1 MDSNLEMKLQKQFP
15 FMLQNRVKEERNAYR
30 RFGCECGNGWY
41 NLIYELCESITKKYQ
56 EYEMPIDIEVLQVK
70 QKFAALRFYY
80 KYMDT
85 VSSIQAIDFI
95 GNGISL
101 RLNPSDSSDS
111 KKQNLRKDIADI
123 VRSYEKKSASV
134 CEMCGGN
141 GERKNI
147 SKKYYY
153 VRTVCEN
160 CYKKY
165 ESS

>member
-30 RFGCECGNGWY
+30 RFGCECGSGWY

-56 EYEMPIDIEVLQVK
+56 EYETPIDIVVLQVK
-70 QKFAALRFYY
+70 QKFATLRFYY
-80 KYMDT
+80 KYEDSD
-85 VSSIQAIDFI
+85 SSLQVIDFLAD
-95 GNGISL
+95 GVSL
-101 RLNPSDSSDS
+101 HLSQNDSSDS
-111 KKQNLRKDIADI
+111 KKQNLRKDIKNI
-123 VRSYEKKSASV
+123 IRSYEKKSASI
-134 CEMCGGN
+134 CEICGGN

-165 ESS
+165 ESA